1 MTMRVSIVAAAIMA
15 VFCAHGASAAV
26 VIKTTDGDGAE
37 AKSQTLILDADKMR
51 MSTNRGAMLYR
62 ADTGKMIMINDTSRS
77 YTEISAD
84 SLQKMRSAMQ
94 AQMQQRLAAMPEE
107 QRKKIEAMMAAH
119 GAPTG
124 PAMPAEAPRVV
135 TYQKS
140 GEARKVGQWI
150 CIPYTMLVNDK
161 PQSDLCLAKM
171 SDVGLTREDLKSFVN
186 LTATMNKQMG
196 GTGANRPALATADFE
211 ALANAVGYDA
221 FPVETSHVTASGQ
234 TQIETTVQSIEHKD
248 VPADTFEVPAD
259 YTKRD
264 AMSHMGG
271 GQ

>member
-1 MTMRVSIVAAAIMA
+1 MRVSIVAAGMMA
-15 VFCAHGASAAV
+15 VFCAESATAAI
-26 VIKTTDGDGAE
+26 VIKSTEGDGAQ

-124 PAMPAEAPRVV
+124 PAMAPETPRVV

-140 GEARKVGQWI
+140 GEARKVGPWI
-150 CIPYTMLVNDK
+150 CTPFTMLVNDK
-161 PQSDLCLAKM
+161 AESDLCVAKM
-171 SDVGLTREDLKSFVN
+171 SDVGLTRDDLQSFIN

-196 GTGANRPALATADFE
+196 GNGGGHRPALASADFE
-211 ALANAVGYDA
+211 ALSKAVGYDA
-221 FPVETSHVTASGQ
+221 FPVQTARHVDGGPGE
-234 TQIETTVQSIEHKD
+234 IESTVESVEHRD
-248 VPADTFEVPAD
+248 VPANTFEVPAD

>member
-1 MTMRVSIVAAAIMA
+1 MRVSIVVAAIMA
-15 VFCAHGASAAV
+15 IFCGQSATAAI
-26 VIKTTDGDGAE
+26 VIKTTEGDGAE

-119 GAPTG
+119 GVPGGPGMAPEG
-124 PAMPAEAPRVV
+124 PRVV

-140 GEARKVGQWI
+140 GEARKVGPWI
-150 CIPYTMLVNDK
+150 CTPFTMLVNDK
-161 PQSDLCLAKM
+161 PQSDLCVAKM
-171 SDVGLTREDLKSFVN
+171 SDVGLTRDDLQAFIN

-196 GTGANRPALATADFE
+196 GNGAHRPALATADFE
-211 ALANAVGYDA
+211 ALTKAVGYDA
-221 FPVETSHVTASGQ
+221 FPVQ
-234 TQIETTVQSIEHKD
+234 TLRQIPGGLTEIESTVQSVDHQD
-248 VPADTFEVPAD
+248 VPASTFEVPAD